1 MGVVYVCDVCNDTYV
16 SQYGSLCGNCFF
28 TLCVP
33 CCAAFRFTVNG
44 EERCI
49 GCFPQHPEVYYCTQ
63 CPKGTCASERCS
75 HISTSCRTRD
85 QEAELPVRGYCCVA
99 QDRKPDKLCAQCL
112 RFRVVSV
119 SIALL
124 GIQKY
129 RPESPFFAFHKDVL
143 KDVLI
148 KQYLLPHALEWF
160 TQPAKKQQK
169 TLE

>member
-1 MGVVYVCDVCNDTYV
+1 MGVVSVCDLCNNTFF
-16 SQYGSLCGNCFF
+16 SQYERLCKNCFSI
-28 TLCVP
+28 LCVP
-33 CCAAFRFTVNG
+33 CRDFRFTFNG
-44 EERCI
+44 EERCV
-49 GCFPQHPEVYYCTQ
+49 GCFRRHPEVYYCTQ
-63 CPKGTCASERCS
+63 CPRGTCASGRCS
-75 HISTSCRTRD
+75 HISTSYRTRD
-85 QEAELPVRGYCCVA
+85 REAELPVRGYCCVA

-148 KQYLLPHALEWF
+148 KQYLIPYALEWF
-160 TQPAKKQQK
+160 T
-169 TLE
+169 